1 MSFNPEHLIFCD
13 HTTEAPDIFDGL
25 RSEFPGAAFLST
37 DTCRE
42 LEEELAQE
50 DPQAVLEQLG
60 RFAASHGHH
69 VCSADDGSEGYL
81 LCVVDAGGLEA
92 LKAYCR
98 AEDFGVEIFG
108 RELAPEAAAKSKAAK
123 AAKVNL
129 VVDSL
134 HYEYLFHRFDKT
146 PVAEVAVRVEGIG
159 RAGRPSYVADFS
171 CWPPKLHS
179 GVDQMRYETVVTLD
193 ESTPLVIFDGQSDF
207 RLYRLSLGDNALDL
221 QPWSGPLAKGD
232 FFYLAASADSIYHA
246 FHQNKQTTLQKV
258 SGQATETLFTAQ
270 TGKEMGLASHLEGAA
285 CVIGSRKLFFSDGT
299 ELALPE
305 PASQLDSCFMPD
317 ARTVC
322 YFSERPRTPK
332 HEDWPPEMVL
342 VLNTCDVASANIYSL
357 PLDGFV
363 SHGKING
370 EAFHSFDGSVVV
382 SRAADGWWIVNYVTS
397 QFGKRD
403 VAWLWNARTHKLLR
417 VEPRF
422 LPVKDVVLHYVA
434 PLHRV
439 VAVEH
444 NDIHLLLAFDA
455 FIAHL
460 TAVG

>member
-1 MSFNPEHLIFCD
+1 MSFNPEHLIYCG
-13 HTTEAPDIFDGL
+13 HTTEAPDIFHSL
-25 RSEFPGAAFLST
+25 RTGFSDAAFLVT
-37 DTCRE
+37 EACKD
-42 LEEELAQE
+42 LEQELAQE
-50 DPQAVLEQLG
+50 DPQTVLEQLG
-60 RFAASHGHH
+60 KFAAPHGHML
-69 VCSADDGSEGYL
+69 CSADDGSDGYL
-81 LCVVDAGGLEA
+81 LCLVNATGLEA
-92 LKAYCR
+92 LQAYCR

-108 RELAPEAAAKSKAAK
+108 RKVVTKRATQPKVAK

-134 HYEYLFHRFDKT
+134 HFEYLFHSFGNT
-146 PVAEVAVRVEGIG
+146 PIAEVAVRSEI
-159 RAGRPSYVADFS
+159 AGRSGRQSHIADFS
-171 CWPPKLHS
+171 HWPPRLYPGADHT
-179 GVDQMRYETVVTLD
+179 RYEAVMSLS
-193 ESTPLVIFDGQSDF
+193 ESEHMLIARGKSDF
-207 RLYRLSLGDNALDL
+207 VLHRLSLGEEAIATH
-221 QPWSGPLAKGD
+221 PWSGRLAMGD
-232 FFYLAASADSIYHA
+232 YFYLAAGADSVYHA
-246 FHQNKQTTLQKV
+246 FHGSKHTTLQKV
-258 SGQATETLFTAQ
+258 SGQNTETLFTAQ
-270 TGKEMGLASHLEGAA
+270 TGRAMGVASHPDGGV
-285 CVIGSRKLFFSDGT
+285 CVIGSRKLFFGGGV
-299 ELALPE
+299 ELPLPE
-305 PASQLDSCFMPD
+305 PATHLSSCFMPD